1 MKDGKVYTYESVVD
15 GSGEQFET
23 GSSGKL
29 YGKFTETVTTKKILE
44 VKQIKALLFFK
55 KSETYKAE
63 DYYEI
68 PLEVEK

>member
-1 MKDGKVYTYESVVD
+1 MR
-15 GSGEQFET
+15 
-23 GSSGKL
+23 
-29 YGKFTETVTTKKILE
+29 KFTETVTTKKILE

-55 KSETYKAE
+55 KSAGDSETYKAE

>member
-15 GSGEQFET
+15 GSGEQF
-23 GSSGKL
+23 
-29 YGKFTETVTTKKILE
+29 ETVTTKKILE

-55 KSETYKAE
+55 KSAGDSETYKAE